1 MGCSAPIYNKSND
14 DGMKSRFVCRKRRFF
29 IKSDLFGYINVLDR
43 AADASWIRND
53 VLVNNIANQDT
64 PGYTR
69 HDVQFEDILQREL
82 KNNRYLTVDRKVQ
95 NANLSRLVSRTYA
108 DYTGTTYRIDG
119 NNVDPDTE
127 EVELASNSLKYQGL
141 LTSITSEFTQMKAVL
156 K

>member
-1 MGCSAPIYNKSND
+1 M
-14 DGMKSRFVCRKRRFF
+14 
-29 IKSDLFGYINVLDR
+29 KSDLFGYINVLDR
-43 AADASWIRND
+43 AADAAWIRND

-64 PGYTR
+64 PNYTR
-69 HDVQFEDILQREL
+69 RDVQFEDILQREL
-82 KNNRYLTVDRKVQ
+82 KNNRYITVDKKVQ

-108 DYTGTTYRIDG
+108 DNTGTTYRIDG

>member
-1 MGCSAPIYNKSND
+1 M
-14 DGMKSRFVCRKRRFF
+14 
-29 IKSDLFGYINVLDR
+29 KSDLFGYINVLDK

-69 HDVQFEDILQREL
+69 RDVQFEDILQREL
-82 KNNRYLTVDRKVQ
+82 KNNRYITVDKKVQ

-108 DYTGTTYRIDG
+108 DNTGTTYRIDG

-127 EVELASNSLKYQGL
+127 EVELASNSLRYQGL
-141 LTSITSEFTQMKAVL
+141 LTSITSEFTQMKTVL

>member
-1 MGCSAPIYNKSND
+1 M
-14 DGMKSRFVCRKRRFF
+14 
-29 IKSDLFGYINVLDR
+29 KSDLFGYVNVLDR

-82 KNNRYLTVDRKVQ
+82 RNNRYLTVDRKVQ
-95 NANLSRLVSRTYA
+95 NANLSHLVSRTYA

>member
-1 MGCSAPIYNKSND
+1 M
-14 DGMKSRFVCRKRRFF
+14 
-29 IKSDLFGYINVLDR
+29 KSDLFGYINILDR

-64 PGYTR
+64 PGYMR

-82 KNNRYLTVDRKVQ
+82 KNNRYLTVDKKVQ
-95 NANLSRLVSRTYA
+95 HANLSRLVSRTYA
-108 DYTGTTYRIDG
+108 DNTGTTYRIDG

>member
-1 MGCSAPIYNKSND
+1 
-14 DGMKSRFVCRKRRFF
+14 MKN
-29 IKSDLFGYINVLDR
+29 DLFGYINVLDR

-53 VLVNNIANQDT
+53 AIVNNIANQDT

-69 HDVQFEDILQREL
+69 KDVSFEDVLRREL
-82 KNNRYLTVDRKVQ
+82 GNSRYVTVDKKVQ
-95 NANLSRLVSRTYA
+95 NANLSHLVSRTYT

-127 EVELASNSLKYQGL
+127 EVELASNQLKYQGL